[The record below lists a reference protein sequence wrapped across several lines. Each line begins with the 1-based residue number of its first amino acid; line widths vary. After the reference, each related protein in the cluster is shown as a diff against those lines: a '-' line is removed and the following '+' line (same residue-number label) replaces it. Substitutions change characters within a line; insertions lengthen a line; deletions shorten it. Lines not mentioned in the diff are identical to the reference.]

1 MIMAREDG
9 DGRKRRPASN
19 HPWRR
24 HRTEESAQES
34 DEEPRVL
41 KVAMAVTRS
50 ELVALRSRAG
60 CLTLSQFLRQHF
72 PAELLQPKENR
83 PTSPPPQ
90 NPSPH

>member
-24 HRTEESAQES
+24 HRTEESA
-34 DEEPRVL
+34 EEPRVQ

-60 CLTLSQFLRQHF
+60 CMTLSQFLRQHF
-72 PAELLQPKENR
+72 PAELLKPQPPKAE
-83 PTSPPPQ
+83 S
-90 NPSPH
+90 

>member
-24 HRTEESAQES
+24 HRTEESAPES

-41 KVAMAVTRS
+41 KVAMAVTRT

-60 CLTLSQFLRQHF
+60 CMTLSQFLRQHF
-72 PAELLQPKENR
+72 PTELLKPQPPKAE
-83 PTSPPPQ
+83 S
-90 NPSPH
+90 